1 MFAVGWG
8 ANQFSP
14 MLLVYRDEIGL
25 DASTRAALFGVYAAG
40 LIPGLLLG
48 GRASDRRGRRSLVLP
63 FVALSPL
70 ATLILI
76 LGREEPALL
85 ATGRLLAGV
94 CSGVVFG
101 TASAWVQELSAGES
115 PGVPAR
121 RAAIALS
128 AGFGAGP
135 LAAALVAQWA
145 PGPLI
150 VPYLPHLVLA
160 VVALALLLPVP
171 EPARVEAPGRRPLLV
186 SALRIPRFR
195 RIALLLAP
203 WVFGFASIS
212 AVVLPARRGGGGL
225 RAARGRPRQRAD
237 ARRGRA
243 GAAVDQAP
251 GGPPSHGRRLS
262 RAGARR
268 QRRPGRRP
276 RSGGRQRCA
285 AARPLAAVRPSPT
298 ARRSFLVCARPSAR
312 RPATRRD
319 ELDLPGDDLGL
330 RHAFRFRLDAKANN
344 STPRKRARSQS
355 NSKTWPNPQWPQAPH
370 RSRSSTGAKRV

>member
-25 DASTRAALFGVYAAG
+25 EASTRAALFGVYAAG

-48 GRASDRRGRRSLVLP
+48 GRASDRHGRRSLVLP

-85 ATGRLLAGV
+85 ATSRLLAGV

-115 PGVPAR
+115 PGIAAR

-160 VVALALLLPVP
+160 VVAFALLLSVP
-171 EPARVEAPGRRPLLV
+171 EPARVEAPGRRPLIV

-203 WVFGFASIS
+203 WVFGFASIT
-212 AVVLPARRGGGGL
+212 AVMLPAAVG
-225 RAARGRPRQRAD
+225 
-237 ARRGRA
+237 A
-243 GAAVDQAP
+243 GAAYALLVA
-251 GGPPSHGRRLS
+251 GLANGLTLG
-262 RAGARR
+262 AGALVQPSIKRLED
-268 QRRPGRRP
+268 RRPMAGAYLGLGLGGGVALGGALAVVADSAALLLVLSP
-276 RSGGRQRCA
+276 LCGVAYGAALVSGLRETERLAGPAERAATISIYLAMTYVGFSLPYLVSLLEPALGTDGALLALAPLALGCA
-285 AARPLAAVRPSPT
+285 AAIGRPGPKAHV
-298 ARRSFLVCARPSAR
+298 SFR
-312 RPATRRD
+312 
-319 ELDLPGDDLGL
+319 
-330 RHAFRFRLDAKANN
+330 
-344 STPRKRARSQS
+344 
-355 NSKTWPNPQWPQAPH
+355 
-370 RSRSSTGAKRV
+370 